1 MNRFTQATDG
11 TVLFRMSPDAEFY
24 KEEKGHFEV
33 RYANDQSACFSTL
46 VDAFL
51 FYFFLDEAADLWD
64 ATDKP
69 VLIESK
75 IQLFLN

>member
-1 MNRFTQATDG
+1 MNRFIQSFDG
-11 TVLFRMSPDAEFY
+11 TILFRMSPGAEFY
-24 KEEKGHFEV
+24 QEGEGHFEV
-33 RYANDQSACFSTL
+33 RYAKEKSASFSTL

-51 FYFFLDEAADLWD
+51 FYFLLDEAADLWD
-64 ATDKP
+64 ATAKP